1 LRQSGT
7 KLVRRCPGFYVG
19 QTCQWAETAWRF
31 IAKPRG
37 RELRCLTLHSDGR
50 LVAVWPMAIERA
62 GSLHIVRPLG
72 TEGSEYSG
80 PLVED
85 GPALQ
90 ERTRRLWK
98 EAMKLGD
105 LVILPNVR
113 ADAPLAGVL
122 NEAGLLRAPDT
133 AAPAPYIA
141 RRDYADWAAYKKTLS
156 SSLRHKL
163 RRVRRRL
170 AEQGAVSLAIE
181 DPSDAAPLL
190 DWMLEQKRR
199 WLEHHGLTSEW
210 IGRDDYR
217 DFLVGLASQPDTG
230 VKLFALKIDGVPIAG
245 QLATVDPMR
254 FQAHI
259 GVYDPQWSFY
269 APGQVL
275 TEHCMARAFVRG
287 LDFDLR
293 VGDEAYKRDWA
304 PRSCD
309 ATTLP
314 PPPGGV

>member
-1 LRQSGT
+1 
-7 KLVRRCPGFYVG
+7 
-19 QTCQWAETAWRF
+19 
-31 IAKPRG
+31 
-37 RELRCLTLHSDGR
+37 
-50 LVAVWPMAIERA
+50 
-62 GSLHIVRPLG
+62 
-72 TEGSEYSG
+72 
-80 PLVED
+80 
-85 GPALQ
+85 
-90 ERTRRLWK
+90 
-98 EAMKLGD
+98 
-105 LVILPNVR
+105 
-113 ADAPLAGVL
+113 
-122 NEAGLLRAPDT
+122 
-133 AAPAPYIA
+133 
-141 RRDYADWAAYKKTLS
+141 
-156 SSLRHKL
+156 
-163 RRVRRRL
+163 
-170 AEQGAVSLAIE
+170 
-181 DPSDAAPLL
+181 
-190 DWMLEQKRR
+190 MLEQKRR

-309 ATTLP
+309 TTTWYVAASWRGLRVVARRSAVLVSWQLKSRLRRLLRR
-314 PPPGGV
+314 GRGT